1 LLPKHKITVLLAIL
15 IIFIIFSAAL
25 SPALAAEND
34 DEKDDLEWRMDLI
47 EASRS
52 MMEEE
57 QEIDIHYHRVGTS
70 ITTFPDDGATVN
82 AGLSLTPHLTDLAE
96 DGAALRG
103 RAELFYLR
111 ERDDFAG
118 FLSLIFALREDIY
131 LGVGGEVMDAADYQ
145 VFTGWE
151 PVDNFFL
158 EIRAV
163 NTEGDIWDSEIH
175 PAAGFQMK
183 F

>member
-1 LLPKHKITVLLAIL
+1 LPRKHKITVFLAI
-15 IIFIIFSAAL
+15 FIMLSLAL
-25 SPALAAEND
+25 SPALAAEN
-34 DEKDDLEWRMDLI
+34 EEENDDLEWRLALI
-47 EASRS
+47 ESSRE

-57 QEIDIHYHRVGTS
+57 EEIDVYYNRVGTM
-70 ITTFPDDGATVN
+70 ITTFPDDGAAVN

-111 ERDDFAG
+111 EEDDFAG
-118 FLSLIFALREDIY
+118 FLSLILAPREDIY
-131 LGVGGEVMDAADYQ
+131 LGAGGEVMDAADYQ
-145 VFTGWE
+145 VFAGWE
-151 PVDNFFL
+151 PNDNFFL
-158 EIRAV
+158 ELRAV